1 MSFHYR
7 GLGRTAA
14 VAALACGLSL
24 GLTGMADQ
32 ARAETLRVTLQLPM
46 KHHLGQNLLVFK
58 EIVEEKSGGD
68 LTVEIYDSAQLYKD
82 KEVPQA
88 VSSGAIEMGV
98 VSIPRFAGTIPA
110 VDIFHV
116 PFTFPDHDTLMRATA
131 KGSPVRDP
139 LDAAILETG
148 ARVLWWQ
155 PYGTAVLLSNGGA
168 MRAPADMDGKKVR
181 VFGKTLG
188 DFVEAVGGVPTLTS
202 GSEQYMAYQRGTVD
216 AGLTGITGV
225 TGRKLW
231 EVMDTVTVAN
241 VAAIEFLVLINE
253 DLWQGLSDEH
263 KAILTE
269 AANASEAWVNERIQV
284 IEAEAIE
291 ETRKHANVVTLTADD
306 LAVWEVAMEPVRERF
321 IAASGDMGRALL
333 DAALGLRE

>member
-1 MSFHYR
+1 MTFTPR
-7 GLGRTAA
+7 ALGRALSS
-14 VAALACGLSL
+14 AALAGALSL
-24 GLTGMADQ
+24 GALAGTAQ
-32 ARAETLRVTLQLPM
+32 AETLRITLQLPM
-46 KHHLGQNLLVFK
+46 KHHLGQNLQVFK

-98 VSIPRFAGTIPA
+98 ASITRFAGTIPA
-110 VDIFHV
+110 VDIFYV
-116 PFTFPDHDTLMRATA
+116 PFTFPNYDTLFKATA
-131 KGSPVRDP
+131 KDGPVRGPIDE
-139 LDAAILETG
+139 AILGTG

-155 PYGTAVLLSNGGA
+155 AYGSAVMISNDKA
-168 MRAPADMDGKKVR
+168 LRTPADMKGLKVR

-188 DFVEAVGGVPTLTS
+188 DFVEAVGGVPTMTS

-231 EVMDTVTVAN
+231 EVMNTVTVAN

-253 DLWQGLSDEH
+253 DLWQDLSDDK
-263 KAILTE
+263 KAIISE
-269 AANASEAWVNERIQV
+269 AAAEAEAWVNGQIQE
-284 IEAEAIE
+284 IETAAIE
-291 ETRKHANVVTLTADD
+291 ETKQHADVVILGPKE
-306 LAVWEVAMEPVRERF
+306 LAAWEGAVKPVRDSY
-321 IAASGDMGRALL
+321 IAASGDMGQQLL
-333 DAALGLRE
+333 DAALALRN